1 MGSVLLVAT
10 LTSTL
15 PFWLGLGISL
25 SFVVLTS
32 FFMVEVFAT
41 PLVSVINALINSTD
55 NIKDQDFSITIAS
68 TRQDELGELVERHNE
83 IGQLLRDERYNIYQR
98 ELLLD
103 TVLQST
109 PIAMWLC
116 DDRGTI
122 VYANVEA
129 RGLLFDGKRVM
140 GMALDTLLGALA
152 QELAKAIKARQEGL
166 VSIEIEGET
175 ETFYTSFRFFTLNGR
190 THRLHLVRRM
200 TREISRQEVVAWKRV
215 IRVISHELN
224 NSLAPI
230 SSLTHSGKI
239 VMNKIAAAPANN
251 QQDQEKLV
259 LILQSIG
266 ERATHLKEF
275 IEGYATFARLPKPRI
290 THFDLLKTLTHI
302 QAQHTCYIVCEALV
316 FDVQLDQVQFEQVFI
331 NLIKNARE
339 ACGASGTVNIH
350 VNRHTDRI
358 NLVVADDGP
367 GMSAQVL
374 QQALMPFYSTKKQGT
389 GLGLPLCREIIEAH
403 GGQLSIRNGAQ
414 TGLEVLMRIP
424 QV

>member
-98 ELLLD
+98 ELLLN

-109 PIAMWLC
+109 PIAMRLC

-166 VSIEIEGET
+166 VSIKIEGET
-175 ETFYTSFRFFTLNGR
+175 EIF
-190 THRLHLVRRM
+190 
-200 TREISRQEVVAWKRV
+200 
-215 IRVISHELN
+215 
-224 NSLAPI
+224 
-230 SSLTHSGKI
+230 
-239 VMNKIAAAPANN
+239 
-251 QQDQEKLV
+251 
-259 LILQSIG
+259 
-266 ERATHLKEF
+266 
-275 IEGYATFARLPKPRI
+275 
-290 THFDLLKTLTHI
+290 
-302 QAQHTCYIVCEALV
+302 
-316 FDVQLDQVQFEQVFI
+316 
-331 NLIKNARE
+331 
-339 ACGASGTVNIH
+339 
-350 VNRHTDRI
+350 
-358 NLVVADDGP
+358 
-367 GMSAQVL
+367 
-374 QQALMPFYSTKKQGT
+374 
-389 GLGLPLCREIIEAH
+389 
-403 GGQLSIRNGAQ
+403 
-414 TGLEVLMRIP
+414 
-424 QV
+424 